1 MRGPPE
7 TRKGALAGAPIHKDK
22 PGRLKDENY
31 APRITFATAE
41 TALTGARN
49 ALLARGRLSDAR
61 KWFAHRGWQVLPKS
75 IRGQRILRWGA
86 DHAWLAAQ
94 TDQKRKGS
102 VRNWCRRWA
111 PTLKDAELD
120 QIVADTVNSN
130 KRWSADQ
137 SATVLGITV
146 RDRITHGFRFM
157 GAMDD
162 PNYEK
167 RQAMKAE
174 KHAARSRRYR
184 AAHKGGANGRPKSE
198 GPKPWEVLGKSR
210 RSYYRQRDA
219 KSLILNDISGTKTP
233 CRHLIDIGSVTEF
246 KCHEKPSPV
255 SPLISPDLCALAGTS
270 SSPALAASGLA
281 CLPDL
286 DGDVFGAA
294 PRERPSSL
302 AIVLRKKAVPPS
314 GGPQRAATPL
324 GNEGA
329 PITQSSTVVR
339 SRTDRRVT
347 ERKDRWWVM
356 TPDDPDHEIRR
367 AAKAEKHAAASRAFR
382 AARGAKPHATSLS
395 RTKPWEALGISRNTY
410 DRRRKRAADEGARN
424 AQ

>member
-1 MRGPPE
+1 MRGPPDPE
-7 TRKGALAGAPIHKDK
+7 MRSPGVTSARANRNSDK
-22 PGRLKDENY
+22 PGWLKDENY
-31 APRITFATAE
+31 ASRITFATAE
-41 TALTGARN
+41 TALAGARN

-61 KWFAHRGWQVLPKS
+61 KWFAHRGWKVLPKG

-86 DHAWLAAQ
+86 DQAWIAAP

-120 QIVADTVNSN
+120 QVVADTIESN

-137 SATVLGITV
+137 SATVLGIAM
-146 RDRITHGFRFM
+146 RDRITHGFRFI

-167 RQAMKAE
+167 RLAMKAD

-184 AAHKGGANGRPKSE
+184 AAHSTGTKRGRPKSE

-210 RSYYRQRDA
+210 RTYYRQRDA
-219 KSLILNDISGTKTP
+219 KSLILNDISGTKIP

-246 KCHEKPSPV
+246 KCHEAPV
-255 SPLISPDLCALAGTS
+255 PPPLIPTTIAAKSASTPQRGADVRGRPSGPANKTLKSFKRCRPLIPTISHS
-270 SSPALAASGLA
+270 SATQSPALAASGLA
-281 CLPDL
+281 CLTTDL

-294 PRERPSSL
+294 PRERPCLLSSEQSKVP
-302 AIVLRKKAVPPS
+302 ASAGMEENKKGDAKRIFL
-314 GGPQRAATPL
+314 QR
-324 GNEGA
+324 
-329 PITQSSTVVR
+329 
-339 SRTDRRVT
+339 
-347 ERKDRWWVM
+347 
-356 TPDDPDHEIRR
+356 H
-367 AAKAEKHAAASRAFR
+367 AEASRRFR
-382 AARGAKPHATSLS
+382 AARGAKPHAESLS
-395 RTKPWEALGISRNTY
+395 RTRPWEALGISRDTF
-410 DRRRKRAADEGARN
+410 DRRRKKATDEGDRN